1 MSDGDR
7 FGREEGM
14 EATVFDFGWRNEPI
28 WEEVKITIL
37 IKNLPRFI
45 HQINEEVKGRVT
57 WFPRGEVTKSM
68 SMVCSWKRK
77 AYTSL
82 YTLRA
87 SY

>member
-7 FGREEGM
+7 FGREEGR

-28 WEEVKITIL
+28 WEEVKIMIL
-37 IKNLPRFI
+37 IKQYSKLFI
-45 HQINEEVKGRVT
+45 HQINEDVKDRVT

-82 YTLRA
+82 
-87 SY
+87 